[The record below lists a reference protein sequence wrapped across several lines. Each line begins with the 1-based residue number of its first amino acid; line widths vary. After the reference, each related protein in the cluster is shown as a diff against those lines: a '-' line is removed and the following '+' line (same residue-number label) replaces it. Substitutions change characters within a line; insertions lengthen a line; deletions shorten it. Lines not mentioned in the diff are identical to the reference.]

1 MSGNK
6 FSVDAGY
13 SECPISTE
21 YCFVCFY
28 YSDVETRA
36 NILFQR
42 MNWYE
47 QYMEVKSEALIMGFL
62 KILNQEK
69 YINNETYLE
78 AVDKLK
84 KGDVKKNVN

>member
-1 MSGNK
+1 MLGIV
-6 FSVDAGY
+6 SV
-13 SECPISTE
+13 
-21 YCFVCFY
+21 
-28 YSDVETRA
+28 
-36 NILFQR
+36 LFQQNIILHIFIIQMLKR
-42 MNWYE
+42 GQISYFSGGIGMNSISE

-84 KGDVKKNVN
+84 KGDVKKDVN

>member
-1 MSGNK
+1 MNS
-6 FSVDAGY
+6 
-13 SECPISTE
+13 IS
-21 YCFVCFY
+21 
-28 YSDVETRA
+28 
-36 NILFQR
+36 
-42 MNWYE
+42 E